1 MTQPVYPPWNLDARH
16 TALLIIDMQ
25 NDFLKPGGVLTRS
38 ELPLRAVEPIRRL
51 RSVCRALSVPVV
63 YVQTLLS
70 DTFPL
75 SPLEALYHPGA
86 GLEKAGMRPGT
97 WGAQI
102 IDELTPA
109 EDEPVVVKHRYDAFY
124 NTSLETVLRNIRG
137 ACGVDTLIITGT
149 VTNVC
154 CESTA
159 RSAFM
164 RDFKVAFPHDANG
177 PLDEASHQA
186 TLRTIAGFF
195 GRVLSSGQ
203 IIDELRRSLDQREGV

>member
-1 MTQPVYPPWNLDARH
+1 MTQPVYPPWTLDARR
-16 TALLIIDMQ
+16 TALVIVDMQ
-25 NDFLKPGGVLTRS
+25 NDFLKPGGVLARS

-70 DTFPL
+70 DHFPL
-75 SPLEALYHPGA
+75 SPLEPLYHPGA
-86 GLEKAGMRPGT
+86 GLEEKGMRPGT

-102 IDELTPA
+102 IDELTPSD
-109 EDEPVVVKHRYDAFY
+109 DEYVVVKHRYDAFY
-124 NTSLETVLRNIRG
+124 NTTLETVLRNVRG
-137 ACGVDTLIITGT
+137 AGGVDTLIITGT

-159 RSAFM
+159 RSAYM
-164 RDFKVAFPHDANG
+164 RDFKVAFPYDANG
-177 PLDEASHQA
+177 PIDEGAHQA

-195 GRVLSSGQ
+195 GRVLSSGE
-203 IIDELRRSLDQREGV
+203 IIDELRRSLND